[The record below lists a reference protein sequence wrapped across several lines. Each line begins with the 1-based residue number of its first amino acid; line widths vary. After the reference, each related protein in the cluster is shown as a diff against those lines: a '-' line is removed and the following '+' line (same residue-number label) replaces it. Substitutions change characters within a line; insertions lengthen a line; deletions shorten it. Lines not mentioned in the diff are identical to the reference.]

1 MALHFKLVMK
11 QTAVI
16 PFAREENPQM
26 SQYGTLPEP
35 VSVLAFT
42 SARSKTTLGSKE
54 CKNCN
59 GFCTRHLMRL
69 EAILTTDSSD
79 LPAGHTYLPSTVIKK
94 SFEKAQRENR
104 DLSSEEVEG
113 LAKQTLLRSEDVEM
127 WVTHLDAV
135 RKRRKAGARKAA
147 ATRKQRSGQQKSQVG
162 FRKT

>member
-1 MALHFKLVMK
+1 
-11 QTAVI
+11 
-16 PFAREENPQM
+16 
-26 SQYGTLPEP
+26 
-35 VSVLAFT
+35 
-42 SARSKTTLGSKE
+42 
-54 CKNCN
+54 
-59 GFCTRHLMRL
+59 MRL

-127 WVTHLDAV
+127 WVAILMLRGSDE
-135 RKRRKAGARKAA
+135 KAGARKAA